1 MKELVPGASSILITW
16 ETYQA
21 ALRPEDLP
29 RQVQEM
35 LQRMRQDYQQLLA
48 PKLRAQAKETVTIAL
63 RKAISILSDDKDSLS
78 PEELATEA
86 QLDYKQAARQVLSRP
101 PVGCSCWTRPRAPW

>member
-1 MKELVPGASSILITW
+1 VKELVTGASSILITW

-35 LQRMRQDYQQLLA
+35 LQRIRQDYQQLLA
-48 PKLRAQAKETVTIAL
+48 PKLPAQAKETVTIAL
-63 RKAISILSDDKDSLS
+63 REAISILSDDKDSLS

-86 QLDYKQAARQVLSRP
+86 
-101 PVGCSCWTRPRAPW
+101 